1 MTDMTS
7 DLDGATRSEL
17 NDYLRPYVVRHF
29 DQKQIREARDRI
41 AQVERTGGPVE
52 IPFTSRLS
60 AFVTYDREAGSWSA
74 RMAGEQTS

>member
-1 MTDMTS
+1 
-7 DLDGATRSEL
+7 
-17 NDYLRPYVVRHF
+17 VRHF